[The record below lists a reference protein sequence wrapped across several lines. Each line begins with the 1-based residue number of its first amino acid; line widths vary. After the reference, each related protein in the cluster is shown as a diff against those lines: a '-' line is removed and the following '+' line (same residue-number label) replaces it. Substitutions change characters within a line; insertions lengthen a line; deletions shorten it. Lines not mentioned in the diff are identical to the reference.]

1 MNITAQEEPQIT
13 QSWLGTLPNG
23 WLTKR
28 LKYISTIND
37 ETLPETTD
45 PDYEILYVD
54 IGSVDA
60 TEGIQK
66 KEPMI
71 FEAAPSRARRIVRD
85 GDTIVSTVRTYL
97 RAVAAIRNPEENLI
111 VSTGF
116 AVVRP
121 KNIDSNYLAYCLR
134 SSYFI
139 ETVVSR
145 SVGVSYPA
153 TNPTDVSCIE
163 LPLPSVDEQQ
173 SIARFLDAKTA
184 QIDALV
190 AQKRQLIDKLKEKRQ
205 ALIARTVTRGL
216 PPESAKAAGL
226 EMDSDSKCSKEIHPL
241 IGSLPM
247 GWRSLKLRRVAT
259 VQGGYA
265 FKSDDFQQEGIPVVR
280 MNSLKRGVLELEG
293 AACIDESE
301 CIEAVALR
309 IGDVLYGMS
318 GSVGETGSLGNFA
331 VVRDCDVPCQLNQR
345 VGRFLVR
352 DKELFPDFL
361 VYLIQAP
368 YFYDQILLKATGT
381 AQFNVSG
388 GQIESVLIG
397 LPPLNVQRLMV
408 DYLDARCAEIDA
420 LQRKTEQALESL
432 YEFRMAIVTVARC
445 AGAVCAEPAHRNA
458 AGALPPRG
466 PLHYRYRT
474 GGERP
479 TGGYHRA
486 EKPRHAPNLA
496 ARHQAISDRPR
507 SACTVV
513 RLQKACAGALRCGPG
528 RSVDDHAAGQGEN
541 IFPAIQP
548 GQPSGPDSVRRG
560 QPAAC
565 QRLPQ
570 RLLLAGDFAAR

>member
-1 MNITAQEEPQIT
+1 MNIAAQEEAQIT

-23 WLTKR
+23 WITKR

-45 PDYEILYVD
+45 PDYEMLYVD

-71 FEAAPSRARRIVRD
+71 FETAPSRARRVVQD

-97 RAVAAIRNPEENLI
+97 RAVAPIRNPEKNLI

-116 AVVRP
+116 AVIRP
-121 KNIDSNYLAYCLR
+121 KGIDPYYLAYSLR

-163 LPLPSVDEQQ
+163 LPLPPVAEQQ
-173 SIARFLDAKTA
+173 TIARFLDAKTA
-184 QIDALV
+184 QIDELIAK
-190 AQKRQLIDKLKEKRQ
+190 KRQLIAKLKEKRQ

-216 PPESAKAAGL
+216 PPEAAKAAGL
-226 EMDSDSKCSKEIHPL
+226 EPDSDSKYSEENHPL
-241 IGSLPM
+241 IGSLPI
-247 GWRSLKLRRVAT
+247 GWRSIKLRRVAA

-280 MNSLKRGVLELEG
+280 MNSLKRGVLELDG

-309 IGDVLYGMS
+309 GGDVLYGMS

-331 VVRDCDVPCQLNQR
+331 VVRDSDVPCQLNQR

-352 DKELFPDFL
+352 EKELLPGFL

-368 YFYDQILLKATGT
+368 YFYDQILLQATGT

-388 GQIESVLIG
+388 GQIESVLIA
-397 LPPLNVQRLMV
+397 LPSLDAQRLMV
-408 DYLDARCAEIDA
+408 DFLDARCAEIDA

-432 YEFRMAIVTVARC
+432 YEFRMAIVTSAVTGKIDVR
-445 AGAVCAEPAHRNA
+445 GAA
-458 AGALPPRG
+458 
-466 PLHYRYRT
+466 
-474 GGERP
+474 
-479 TGGYHRA
+479 
-486 EKPRHAPNLA
+486 
-496 ARHQAISDRPR
+496 
-507 SACTVV
+507 
-513 RLQKACAGALRCGPG
+513 
-528 RSVDDHAAGQGEN
+528 
-541 IFPAIQP
+541 
-548 GQPSGPDSVRRG
+548 
-560 QPAAC
+560 
-565 QRLPQ
+565 
-570 RLLLAGDFAAR
+570 